1 MSEVYLG
8 KQICNVVAC
17 EGVDRIER
25 HETLT
30 QWRTRLGSSG
40 FVPVH
45 LGSNA
50 FKQASML
57 LALFAGGDGYRVE
70 ENNGCLMLGWHT
82 RPLIATSAWRLANKQ
97 AAVAHWVSESGESCV
112 VAWNAELLMGKKKKK
127 QRPTTLVR
135 LLSLHFWFSLS
146 LHCIPFRFHLPLFRL
161 FFKNLFFF
169 FV

>member
-1 MSEVYLG
+1 LEGSVSTQDKVMSEVYLA

-17 EGVDRIER
+17 EGPSRVER

-30 QWRTRLGSSG
+30 QWRTRLSSAG
-40 FVPVH
+40 FAPVH

-82 RPLIATSAWRLANKQ
+82 RPLIATSAWRVNNHHPVGG
-97 AAVAHWVSESGESCV
+97 AA
-112 VAWNAELLMGKKKKK
+112 
-127 QRPTTLVR
+127 
-135 LLSLHFWFSLS
+135 
-146 LHCIPFRFHLPLFRL
+146 
-161 FFKNLFFF
+161 
-169 FV
+169 